1 MFSRFV
7 VEVEDDSHPTYV
19 RSLRKAFSQML
30 TSLFHLN
37 ASRFSYA
44 FCGDFPAVRAKF
56 KGGREVDS
64 DQNNVEPIPSISQ
77 QFFQPAKPIHLSYQ
91 AIQATTH
98 TTTMDIDI
106 PDNAFSTGSN
116 SAEPMFTPG
125 GKRKRCFDQDAQATG
140 QMLDEGSAAKV
151 SSNTYY
157 YYQPA

>member
-1 MFSRFV
+1 
-7 VEVEDDSHPTYV
+7 
-19 RSLRKAFSQML
+19 ML
-30 TSLFHLN
+30 TSLFHFLN

-44 FCGDFPAVRAKF
+44 ICGDFPAVRAKL

-64 DQNNVEPIPSISQ
+64 DRNNVGPSPSIHILII
-77 QFFQPAKPIHLSYQ
+77 PTNRKLIHSSYQ
-91 AIQATTH
+91 AIQVIIYTI
-98 TTTMDIDI
+98 MDIDI
-106 PDNAFSTGSN
+106 PDHAFSTGSN

-125 GKRKRCFDQDAQATG
+125 GKRKRCFDQDEVQAQATG